1 MKEALDD
8 GGPLLEHLE
17 AEYYSCAC
25 PHDDDMPGIT
35 SSSAANQV
43 WVKICE
49 ALLAASGH
57 EVFAGAKGFKIVVSV
72 EVAPQVESE
81 TAHG

>member
-1 MKEALDD
+1 MKEAL
-8 GGPLLEHLE
+8 EHLVVQVQV
-17 AEYYSCAC
+17 EYYSCAR
-25 PHDDDMPGIT
+25 PHDDDTLGIT

-43 WVKICE
+43 RVKIYE

-57 EVFAGAKGFKIVVSV
+57 EVFAGAMGCKIVMSV